1 MCIRDRQLTSLTDF
15 TPVNGQL
22 NVSADGCTSIAFQ
35 NNSSDEF
42 DSEGRNIGYR
52 MVINNLWEIL
62 PGGQYA
68 INQNI
73 GFKDGSMYRITFKA
87 VTGTP
92 PTATQRG
99 VVCRVNTKTQC

>member
-1 MCIRDRQLTSLTDF
+1 MALERLKSLTDF
-15 TPVNGQL
+15 IPVNGQL

-52 MVINNLWEIL
+52 MVINNLWQIL

-73 GFKDGSMYRITFKA
+73 GFEDDNVYRITFKPVA
-87 VTGTP
+87 NTP
-92 PTATQRG
+92 PTATFGG
-99 VVCRVNTKTQC
+99 VVCRVNTKTNCR